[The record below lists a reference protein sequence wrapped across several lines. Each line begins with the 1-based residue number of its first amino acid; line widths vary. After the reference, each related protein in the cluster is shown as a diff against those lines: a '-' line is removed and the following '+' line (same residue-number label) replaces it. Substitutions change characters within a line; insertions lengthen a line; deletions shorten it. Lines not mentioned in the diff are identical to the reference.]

1 MSALVALLGLVA
13 GVCLVASAWALWGI
27 PLTWGRAERDFERRR
42 RRPRV
47 DRLALRAV
55 AAVLAG
61 VVAGL
66 ATGWP
71 VGAALAAAGG
81 FMLPSVGAAQRARN
95 RSLERIEA
103 VAAWTEMLRD
113 VLSAGGGLEQSIVV
127 TAEVAP
133 LPIATEVGRMAV
145 RIRGGQD
152 LVDALLRLSA
162 ELDDEMAD
170 KVVAALVLAARRSP
184 GHLSDLLS
192 ALAEIARDNLEM
204 RRRIETRRSSIRSS
218 VRLITVITVGFSALV
233 MLNRDYRVA
242 YRSAVGQAVLLV
254 VVALFVV
261 AHRWVNRATEEG
273 ATDRV
278 LAGVDPTK
286 AAGAPMG
293 WREA

>member
-1 MSALVALLGLVA
+1 MSALAAFLGLLA
-13 GVCLVASAWALWGI
+13 GVCLVGSAWSLWGI
-27 PLTWGRAERDFERRR
+27 PLSWGAPERDQER
-42 RRPRV
+42 RRPRFRA
-47 DRLALRAV
+47 DRVPLRAGV
-55 AAVLAG
+55 AAAAAVS
-61 VVAGL
+61 VAV

-71 VGAALAAAGG
+71 VGALLAGAGG
-81 FMLPSVGAAQRARN
+81 FMLPSVGAAQRSRK

-133 LPIATEVGRMAV
+133 LPIAADVGRLAD

-162 ELDDEMAD
+162 ELDDEAAD

-218 VRLITVITVGFSALV
+218 VRLITIITAGFSAVV
-233 MLNRDYRVA
+233 MLNDDYRAA
-242 YRSAVGQAVLLV
+242 YRNAAGQLVLVV

-261 AHRWVNRATEEG
+261 AHRWVNRATDEG

-278 LAGVDPTK
+278 LAGVDPTR
-286 AAGAPMG
+286 AAAPGG
-293 WREA
+293 WTEA

>member
-13 GVCLVASAWALWGI
+13 GVYLVASAWALWGI
-27 PLTWGRAERDFERRR
+27 PLSWGRVDRDFERRR

-71 VGAALAAAGG
+71 VGTALAAAGG

-133 LPIATEVGRMAV
+133 LPIATQVGRMAV

>member
-1 MSALVALLGLVA
+1 MSALVAVLGLVA
-13 GVCLVASAWALWGI
+13 GVCLVGSAWALWGI
-27 PLTWGRAERDFERRR
+27 PLGWGRSEPDPERRR
-42 RRPRV
+42 WRPRV
-47 DRLALRAV
+47 DRLALRTVVAV
-55 AAVLAG
+55 AAAVAAG
-61 VVAGL
+61 V

-71 VGAALAAAGG
+71 VGVLLAGAGG
-81 FMLPSVGAAQRARN
+81 FMLPSVGASQRARAQ
-95 RSLERIEA
+95 SLERIEA

-113 VLSAGGGLEQSIVV
+113 VLSAGGGLEQSIAV

-133 LPIATEVGRMAV
+133 LPIADEVGRLAN

-152 LVDALLRLSA
+152 LVEALLRLSA

-204 RRRIETRRSSIRSS
+204 RRRIETRRTSVRSS
-218 VRLITVITVGFSALV
+218 VRLITIITAGFSAVV
-233 MLNRDYRVA
+233 MLNRDYRLA
-242 YRSAVGQAVLLV
+242 YRSAVGQGVLVV

-278 LAGVDPTK
+278 LSGVDPTM
-286 AAGAPMG
+286 AATAPTAWMD
-293 WREA
+293 R